1 MPEMTA
7 TQASGTSD
15 RQQQKPVLLRPL
27 HPSIRRLSADP
38 SENPVLPLP
47 TVTLRE
53 AAWPKPFGLGIEYSP
68 PARGPWTIVHIGM
81 LLPEM
86 HEIFVCA
93 QACLRGVVLSA
104 AEMHV
109 QDRFSTIT
117 VTEEHFRDGRL
128 EETMIEG
135 TAHILETLPKR
146 PKAVLLYTS
155 CVHHFTGAD
164 VEWAMHVLSERY
176 PDIVFID
183 AYMTPTFRKSEM
195 PPDNKM
201 RMQLYAGLER
211 REEPKG
217 GLLLAGT
224 LEPFGKSSFFAQIA
238 ARAGVPF
245 YELAGLERW
254 DDYLEMSNATVAV
267 TINPAAK
274 QAGELLEERLG
285 MTWLPLVLSYDEA
298 EIDRENAKVAA
309 SLGLDP
315 EDPELLEAAQADK
328 AEARSA
334 LEEARHA
341 LAGRPVAICQSATT
355 RPLGLARRLLEA
367 GIHVTDIFADGFLTA
382 DHVDFEK
389 LKVSHPT
396 LRIHPITTPEM
407 RFAPRDFPDGMVA
420 IGQKAAWFTGA
431 KHMVNIIEG
440 GPLWGHAGLA
450 ALARRL
456 AQASSHEADV
466 ASVIRIKGYGCLGGT
481 CESEAGWI

>member
-1 MPEMTA
+1 MTEEKNA
-7 TQASGTSD
+7 A
-15 RQQQKPVLLRPL
+15 KPVFLKPL
-27 HPSIRRLSADP
+27 HPSIRRRSADP
-38 SENPVLPLP
+38 AENPTLPLP
-47 TVTLRE
+47 TSSIAE
-53 AAWPKPFGLGIEYSP
+53 AGWPKPFAGGIEYSP

-104 AEMHV
+104 AEMQV

-135 TAHILETLPKR
+135 TTHILNSLEKR

-164 VEWAMHVLSERY
+164 VEWAMHVLKERF
-176 PDIVFID
+176 PDVVFID

-211 REEPKG
+211 PAQPAG

-224 LEPFGKSSFFAQIA
+224 LEPFGAASYFAKIA

-254 DDYLEMSNATVAV
+254 DDYLAMANAALAV

-274 QAGELLEERLG
+274 QAGDLLEERLR
-285 MTWLPLVLSYDEA
+285 LKCLSLSLSYDEA
-298 EIDRENAKVAA
+298 EIDAENAKVAA
-309 SLGLDP
+309 ALGLDP
-315 EDPELLEAAQADK
+315 NAAELLEAA
-328 AEARSA
+328 EAAKRGAREA
-334 LEEARHA
+334 LDAAREA
-341 LAGRPVAICQSATT
+341 LDGRAVAICQSATT
-355 RPLGLARRLLEA
+355 RPLGLARRLLDA
-367 GIHVTDIFADGFLTA
+367 GICVTDIFADGFLTA
-382 DHVDFEK
+382 DKPDYEA
-389 LKVSHPT
+389 LRRTHPA
-396 LRIHPITTPEM
+396 LRIHPITSPEM
-407 RFAPRDFPDGMVA
+407 RFAPRDFPEGLVA
-420 IGQKAAWFTGA
+420 VGQKAAWFTGA
-431 KHMVNIIEG
+431 KHMVNLIEG
-440 GPLWGHAGLA
+440 GPLWGHEGVAE
-450 ALARRL
+450 LARRI
-456 AQASSHEADV
+456 AQASKHETDV
-466 ASVIRIKGYGCLGGT
+466 AAVIRIKGYGCLGGV
-481 CESEAGWI
+481 CESEAAWI